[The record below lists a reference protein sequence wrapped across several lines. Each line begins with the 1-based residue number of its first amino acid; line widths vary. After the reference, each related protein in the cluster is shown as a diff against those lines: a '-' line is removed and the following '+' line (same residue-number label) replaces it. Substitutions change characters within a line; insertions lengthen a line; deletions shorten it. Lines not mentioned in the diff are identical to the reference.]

1 MAIKNTTDPA
11 LSTPKSNTRTPQPLP
26 RFMRESEVLQHLRV
40 SKSTVWR
47 LVAADKLKV
56 LRISKRVT
64 LFCSESI
71 ESYLADCK
79 DGGAK

>member
-11 LSTPKSNTRTPQPLP
+11 LSTPKSNSRIPQPLP

-71 ESYLADCK
+71 ENYLADCK